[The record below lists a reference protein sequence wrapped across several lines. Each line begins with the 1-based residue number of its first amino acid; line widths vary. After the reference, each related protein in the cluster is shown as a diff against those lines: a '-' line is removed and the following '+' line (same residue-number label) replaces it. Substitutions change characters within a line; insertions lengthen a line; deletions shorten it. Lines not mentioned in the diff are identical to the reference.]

1 MFQTVDFKI
10 NVSPGATSLSEL
22 RAINDELERMI
33 ALQKQS
39 SNFNGGGGGGGG
51 GGGNGGG
58 GGGGNGNNNIGNG
71 GGGGTSGSASVNAAN
86 AAGMSRPATGDSFYA
101 QFAKSGGG
109 GDEDQGMTHEQLA
122 AKRLK
127 KWQATMGIQA
137 IGYGLE
143 DFYYSGARGALNNL
157 PFAAQGLAAMT
168 GMNSKVVDNVAGV
181 AALVGTAGM
190 VAYDNRE
197 EMSKKMGYKL
207 GKREDNLFGLPGLN
221 DSQEAQKRIND
232 SMYYVNKYG
241 EKSDS
246 GGRYQAQ
253 AIKGMVE
260 LEAAKARS
268 TSESE
273 IARVRSLP
281 SVGSAAAGEALN
293 QTGLGGDRLTSYL
306 SRNPKGATQEQIMTQ
321 LKSINAESTFSP
333 ISNLFGFKSENM
345 DMGNY
350 GKAKEAADS
359 IARTSSDKSAS
370 QISRAMSGDA
380 TAIEALKK
388 DLADNKLS
396 GRDRTMAESVMKM
409 GKMSSYDANQ
419 ISSLRSSS
427 ANPYA
432 NLSQIDSQIGGYMK
446 SSGVSEEDSK
456 DFRGANMEEMQE
468 KKKRAPYS
476 WQKNLDA
483 NRSRYEEN
491 IAASFGGM
499 EASGSRGNSGAT
511 QRNNLKKQ
519 IYSDLLAQGVPRD
532 QASREANRLYGA
544 GQTAYQGMKKDAQG
558 MQNGA
563 STMENMMFAMGDEQ
577 QMAFGQFQQNRIQI
591 QMHQSMLRRQ
601 AMMRSRYGLR
611 GMR

>member
-1 MFQTVDFKI
+1 
-10 NVSPGATSLSEL
+10 L
-22 RAINDELERMI
+22 
-33 ALQKQS
+33 
-39 SNFNGGGGGGGG
+39 
-51 GGGNGGG
+51 
-58 GGGGNGNNNIGNG
+58 
-71 GGGGTSGSASVNAAN
+71 
-86 AAGMSRPATGDSFYA
+86 SRPATGDSLYA
-101 QFAKSGGG
+101 QITKANSD
-109 GDEDQGMTHEQLA
+109 GDDVKNQGKTPEQIA
-122 AKRLK
+122 AERHRR
-127 KWQATMGIQA
+127 WQVTMGIQSV
-137 IGYGLE
+137 GYGLE
-143 DFYYSGARGALNNL
+143 DMYYSGARGALNNL
-157 PFAAQGLAAMT
+157 PFAAKGLAA
-168 GMNSKVVDNVAGV
+168 VAGV
-181 AALVGTAGM
+181 NPDTSERIAGHTALVGTAAM

-197 EMSKKMGYKL
+197 EMSKKMGFNL
-207 GKREDNLFGLPGLN
+207 GKREENIFGLPGLN
-221 DSQEAQKRIND
+221 DSQAAQKRISD
-232 SMYYVNKYG
+232 SMYYVDKYG

-246 GGRYQAQ
+246 GSRYQAQ

-260 LEAAKARS
+260 LESAKARS
-268 TSESE
+268 VSESE

-281 SVGSAAAGEALN
+281 SIGSAAAGEALK
-293 QTGLGGDRLTSYL
+293 QTGLGGDRLTAYL
-306 SRNPKGATQEQIMTQ
+306 SKDPKSATQEQIMTQ
-321 LKSINAESTFSP
+321 LKSINRESVFTP
-333 ISNLFGFKSENM
+333 ISDLFGYKPANV

-359 IARTSSDKSAS
+359 IARTASDKSAS

-409 GKMSSYDANQ
+409 GKMGSYEANQ
-419 ISSLRSSS
+419 ISSLRSSAS
-427 ANPYA
+427 NPYA
-432 NLSQIDSQIGGYMK
+432 NLSQIDKQIGSYMGL
-446 SSGVSEEDSK
+446 SNEDSK
-456 DFRGANMEEMQE
+456 DFRGANMEQMQE
-468 KKKRAPYS
+468 QKKRAPYS

-499 EASGSRGNSGAT
+499 EASGSRGNSRAT

-532 QASREANRLYGA
+532 QASRESNRLYGA